1 MVYLVGN
8 ILKSNGW
15 MMRVLKESFL
25 CFVIVIFDLIYFKK
39 DIYF

>member
-15 MMRVLKESFL
+15 MMRVLKESF
-25 CFVIVIFDLIYFKK
+25 VIVIFDLIYFKK